1 MILSVLFSNKPMISN
16 GRLLNDE
23 RGMVGVVSFYTSL
36 QAVYLR
42 AVMDYQ
48 HYLDEINAL
57 NDYFR
62 LGIAIFLIFLSLV
75 IAKYALIRPWWR
87 FVTST
92 EVDWDD
98 HLHRPLA
105 NRAYALILAIGAQLT
120 IRWIMGATS
129 SMHDTS
135 EPIFSAFYIILSASI
150 LSVSIKHL
158 IPALMDQ
165 FSAQGS
171 VTVSGSNSIIVFFL
185 RTVVWFAGLYFALN
199 QLDIEL
205 LGILASLAVFS
216 LIIGLAVQQTLGNIV
231 NSFLLAIDR
240 PFEVGDRIEVE
251 ETLGAVVSV
260 GILSTKVLDRD
271 ERLVVIPNNTL
282 VQSKVINHARGGG
295 DGIARRISVVLDIG
309 VDYREDIDHVKYTL
323 LQLAKS
329 CPYVIEKPEPR
340 ILLHELADFAKIFR
354 VYTWV
359 EDYSDEWVAR
369 DWLLRN
375 IDERFGKENINIP
388 FPTSVELSDS
398 VYTQAEVT
406 KQRTAKRKMVQER
419 KKLEESRNNAR
430 IELEEITEKL
440 KNPDIS
446 KKERNE
452 IEERQRELLNM
463 LAQFDTD
470 DS

>member
-1 MILSVLFSNKPMISN
+1 
-16 GRLLNDE
+16 
-23 RGMVGVVSFYTSL
+23 
-36 QAVYLR
+36 
-42 AVMDYQ
+42 MDYQ
-48 HYLDEINAL
+48 QYLDEINAL

-62 LGIAIFLIFLSLV
+62 LGIAVLLTLVALFL
-75 IAKYALIRPWWR
+75 AKYAVIRPWWK

-92 EVDWDD
+92 DADWDD

-105 NRAYALILAIGAQLT
+105 NRTYALILAVSSQLT
-120 IRWIMGATS
+120 IRWIMGTS
-129 SMHDTS
+129 STTFDAT
-135 EPIFSAFYIILSASI
+135 EPVFAAFYIILSASI

-158 IPALMDQ
+158 IPVLMDQ

-199 QLDIEL
+199 QLGIEL

-231 NSFLLAIDR
+231 NSFLLSIDR
-240 PFEVGDRIEVE
+240 PFEVGDRIEVDD
-251 ETLGAVVSV
+251 TWGSVVSV

-282 VQSKVINHARGGG
+282 VQSTIVNHARGGG
-295 DGIARRISVVLDIG
+295 DGIARRIAIVLDIG

-323 LQLAKS
+323 LQLAKE
-329 CPYVIEKPEPR
+329 CPYVIDKPEPR

-359 EDYSDEWVAR
+359 EDYSDEYVAR

-398 VYTQAEVT
+398 VYEQAEVT

-419 KKLEESRNNAR
+419 KKLDESRMNAR
-430 IELEEITEKL
+430 SELEEISVQL
-440 KNPDIS
+440 KDAELS
-446 KKERNE
+446 KKDRAAL
-452 IEERQRELLNM
+452 EERQRELNSL
-463 LAQFDTD
+463 LSQFDRD
-470 DS
+470 GS

>member
-1 MILSVLFSNKPMISN
+1 
-16 GRLLNDE
+16 
-23 RGMVGVVSFYTSL
+23 
-36 QAVYLR
+36 
-42 AVMDYQ
+42 MDYQ
-48 HYLDEINAL
+48 YYLDEINAL
-57 NDYFR
+57 DDYFR
-62 LGIAIFLIFLSLV
+62 LAIAVGLIIVSLV
-75 IAKYALIRPWWR
+75 FAKYAVIRPWWR

-105 NRAYALILAIGAQLT
+105 NRTYALILGVGSQLT
-120 IRWIMGATS
+120 IRWIMGVS
-129 SMHDTS
+129 SGTYETS
-135 EPIFSAFYIILSASI
+135 EPLFAAFYVILSASI

-165 FSAQGS
+165 FTAQGS

-199 QLDIEL
+199 QLGIEL

-251 ETLGAVVSV
+251 GTWGSVVSV

-282 VQSKVINHARGGG
+282 VQSKITNHARGGG
-295 DGIARRISVVLDIG
+295 DGVARRISIVLDVG

-323 LQLAKS
+323 LQLAKE

-340 ILLHELADFAKIFR
+340 ILLHELGDFAKVFR

-359 EDYSDEWVAR
+359 EDYSDEYVAR

-398 VYTQAEVT
+398 VYEQAEVT
-406 KQRTAKRKMVQER
+406 KQRSAKRKMVQER
-419 KKLEESRNNAR
+419 KKLDESRLNAR
-430 IELEEITEKL
+430 AELEEISEKL
-440 KNPDIS
+440 KDADLS
-446 KKERNE
+446 KKDRNE
-452 IEERQRELLNM
+452 LEERQRELNTVLS
-463 LAQFDTD
+463 QFDREGD
-470 DS
+470 

>member
-1 MILSVLFSNKPMISN
+1 
-16 GRLLNDE
+16 
-23 RGMVGVVSFYTSL
+23 
-36 QAVYLR
+36 
-42 AVMDYQ
+42 MDYQ
-48 HYLDEINAL
+48 QYLDEINAL
-57 NDYFR
+57 NDYIR
-62 LGIAIFLIFLSLV
+62 LAIAIGLTLLTLV
-75 IAKYALIRPWWR
+75 LAKYAVIRPWWR

-92 EVDWDD
+92 EADWDD

-105 NRAYALILAIGAQLT
+105 NRAYALILAVGSQLT
-120 IRWIMGATS
+120 IRWILGTS
-129 SMHDTS
+129 SSTFETS
-135 EPIFSAFYIILSASI
+135 EPIFAAFYVILSASI

-158 IPALMDQ
+158 IPVLMDQ
-165 FSAQGS
+165 FSSQGN

-185 RTVVWFAGLYFALN
+185 RAVVWFAGLYFALN
-199 QLDIEL
+199 QLGIEL
-205 LGILASLAVFS
+205 FGILASLAVFS

-251 ETLGAVVSV
+251 GTWGSVVSV

-282 VQSKVINHARGGG
+282 VESKVINHARGGG
-295 DGIARRISVVLDIG
+295 DGVARRISIVLDIG

-323 LQLAKS
+323 LQLAKE
-329 CPYVIEKPEPR
+329 CPYVINKPEPR

-359 EDYSDEWVAR
+359 EDYSDEYVAR

-398 VYTQAEVT
+398 IYEQAEVT
-406 KQRTAKRKMVQER
+406 KQRSAKRKMVQER
-419 KKLEESRNNAR
+419 KKLDESRLNAR
-430 IELEEITEKL
+430 NEIEDITEKL
-440 KNPDIS
+440 KDAELS
-446 KKERNE
+446 KKDRAAL
-452 IEERQRELLNM
+452 EERQRELNSL
-463 LAQFDTD
+463 LSQFDRD
-470 DS
+470 GS

>member
-1 MILSVLFSNKPMISN
+1 
-16 GRLLNDE
+16 
-23 RGMVGVVSFYTSL
+23 
-36 QAVYLR
+36 
-42 AVMDYQ
+42 MDYQ
-48 HYLDEINAL
+48 YYLDEINAL

-62 LGIAIFLIFLSLV
+62 LAIAVGLIIVSLV
-75 IAKYALIRPWWR
+75 IAKYAVIRPWWR

-105 NRAYALILAIGAQLT
+105 NRTYALILGVGAQLT
-120 IRWIMGATS
+120 IRWIMGTS
-129 SMHDTS
+129 SGTYETS
-135 EPIFSAFYIILSASI
+135 EPVFAAFYVILSASI

-165 FSAQGS
+165 FTAQGS

-251 ETLGAVVSV
+251 GTWGSVVSV

-282 VQSKVINHARGGG
+282 VQSKITNHARGGG
-295 DGIARRISVVLDIG
+295 DGVARRISIVLDIG

-323 LQLAKS
+323 LQLAKE
-329 CPYVIEKPEPR
+329 CPYVIAKPEPR

-359 EDYSDEWVAR
+359 EDYSDEYVAR

-398 VYTQAEVT
+398 VYEQAEVT
-406 KQRTAKRKMVQER
+406 KQRSAKRKMVQER
-419 KKLEESRNNAR
+419 RKLDESRLSAR
-430 IELEEITEKL
+430 AEIEEIIEKL
-440 KNPDIS
+440 KDADLS
-446 KKERNE
+446 KKDRSQL
-452 IEERQRELLNM
+452 EERQRELNTILS
-463 LAQFDTD
+463 QFDRD
-470 DS
+470 GD

>member
-1 MILSVLFSNKPMISN
+1 
-16 GRLLNDE
+16 
-23 RGMVGVVSFYTSL
+23 
-36 QAVYLR
+36 
-42 AVMDYQ
+42 MDYQ
-48 HYLDEINAL
+48 QYIDEINAL

-62 LGIAIFLIFLSLV
+62 LGIAIALTFVSLFL
-75 IAKYALIRPWWR
+75 AKYAVIRPWWK

-92 EVDWDD
+92 DADWDD

-105 NRAYALILAIGAQLT
+105 NRTYALILAVASQLT
-120 IRWIMGATS
+120 IRWIMGTS
-129 SMHDTS
+129 SSTYDST
-135 EPIFSAFYIILSASI
+135 EPLFAAFYIILSASI

-158 IPALMDQ
+158 IPVLMDQ

-199 QLDIEL
+199 QLGIEL

-251 ETLGAVVSV
+251 GTWGSVVSV

-282 VQSKVINHARGGG
+282 VQSTVVNHARGGG
-295 DGIARRISVVLDIG
+295 DGVARRISIVLDIG

-323 LQLAKS
+323 LQLAKE
-329 CPYVIEKPEPR
+329 CPYVIDKPEPR

-359 EDYSDEWVAR
+359 EDYSDEYVAR

-398 VYTQAEVT
+398 VYEQAEVT

-419 KKLEESRNNAR
+419 KKLDESRNNAR
-430 IELEEITEKL
+430 SELE
-440 KNPDIS
+440 DIS
-446 KKERNE
+446 VELKSAELSKKDRAEL
-452 IEERQRELLNM
+452 EERQRELNSL
-463 LAQFDTD
+463 LSQFDRD
-470 DS
+470 GS

>member
-1 MILSVLFSNKPMISN
+1 
-16 GRLLNDE
+16 
-23 RGMVGVVSFYTSL
+23 
-36 QAVYLR
+36 
-42 AVMDYQ
+42 MDYQ
-48 HYLDEINAL
+48 QYLDEINAL
-57 NDYFR
+57 NDYIR
-62 LGIAIFLIFLSLV
+62 LSIAVGTIFLALV
-75 IAKYALIRPWWR
+75 FAKYAVIRPWWK

-92 EVDWDD
+92 DADWDD

-105 NRAYALILAIGAQLT
+105 NRTYALITAVGTQLT
-120 IRWIMGATS
+120 IRWIMGTS
-129 SMHDTS
+129 SSTYDAS
-135 EPIFSAFYIILSASI
+135 EPLFAAFYIVLSVSI

-158 IPALMDQ
+158 IPVLMDQ

-185 RTVVWFAGLYFALN
+185 RAVAWFAGLYFALN
-199 QLDIEL
+199 QLGIEL
-205 LGILASLAVFS
+205 FGILASLAVFS

-251 ETLGAVVSV
+251 GTWGSVVSV

-282 VQSKVINHARGGG
+282 VQAKVTNHARGGG
-295 DGIARRISVVLDIG
+295 DGVARRISIVLDIG

-323 LQLAKS
+323 LELAKE

-359 EDYSDEWVAR
+359 EDYSDEYVAR

-398 VYTQAEVT
+398 VYEQAEVT
-406 KQRTAKRKMVQER
+406 KQRSAKRKMVQER
-419 KKLEESRNNAR
+419 KKLDESRLSAR
-430 IELEEITEKL
+430 AEIEEINEKL
-440 KNPDIS
+440 KDAELS
-446 KKERNE
+446 KKDRSEL
-452 IEERQRELLNM
+452 EERQRELNTVIS
-463 LAQFDTD
+463 QFDRD
-470 DS
+470 GD

>member
-1 MILSVLFSNKPMISN
+1 
-16 GRLLNDE
+16 
-23 RGMVGVVSFYTSL
+23 
-36 QAVYLR
+36 
-42 AVMDYQ
+42 MDYQ
-48 HYLDEINAL
+48 QYLDEINAL

-62 LGIAIFLIFLSLV
+62 LGIAVLLTLVALFL
-75 IAKYALIRPWWR
+75 AKYAVIRPWWK

-92 EVDWDD
+92 DADWDD

-105 NRAYALILAIGAQLT
+105 NRTYALILAVSSQLT
-120 IRWIMGATS
+120 IRWIMGTS
-129 SMHDTS
+129 STTFDAT
-135 EPIFSAFYIILSASI
+135 EPVFAAFYIILSASI

-158 IPALMDQ
+158 IPVLMDQ

-199 QLDIEL
+199 QLGIEL

-231 NSFLLAIDR
+231 NSFLLSIDR
-240 PFEVGDRIEVE
+240 PFEVGDRIEVDD
-251 ETLGAVVSV
+251 TWGSVVSV

-282 VQSKVINHARGGG
+282 VQSTIVNHARGGG
-295 DGIARRISVVLDIG
+295 DGVARRIAIVLDIG

-323 LQLAKS
+323 LQLAKE
-329 CPYVIEKPEPR
+329 CPYVIDKPEPR

-359 EDYSDEWVAR
+359 EDYSDEYVAR

-398 VYTQAEVT
+398 VYEQAEVT
-406 KQRTAKRKMVQER
+406 KQRSAKRKMVQER
-419 KKLEESRNNAR
+419 KKLDESRTNAR
-430 IELEEITEKL
+430 SELEEISVQL
-440 KNPDIS
+440 KDAELS
-446 KKERNE
+446 KKDRAAL
-452 IEERQRELLNM
+452 EERQRELNSL
-463 LAQFDTD
+463 LSQFDRD
-470 DS
+470 GS

>member
-1 MILSVLFSNKPMISN
+1 M
-16 GRLLNDE
+16 
-23 RGMVGVVSFYTSL
+23 VSFYIGVRRISL
-36 QAVYLR
+36 RVT
-42 AVMDYQ
+42 MDYQ
-48 HYLDEINAL
+48 QYLDEINAL
-57 NDYFR
+57 NDYIR
-62 LGIAIFLIFLSLV
+62 LTIAIGLTMLSLV
-75 IAKYALIRPWWR
+75 LAKYAVIRPWWR

-92 EVDWDD
+92 EADWDD

-105 NRAYALILAIGAQLT
+105 NRAYALILAVGAQLT
-120 IRWIMGATS
+120 IRWIMTTS
-129 SMHDTS
+129 SSLFESS
-135 EPIFSAFYIILSASI
+135 EPVFAAFYVILSASI

-158 IPALMDQ
+158 IPVLMDQ
-165 FSAQGS
+165 FSSQGN

-185 RTVVWFAGLYFALN
+185 RAVVWFAGLYFALN
-199 QLDIEL
+199 QLGIEL
-205 LGILASLAVFS
+205 FGILASLAVFS

-251 ETLGAVVSV
+251 GTWGSVVSV

-282 VQSKVINHARGGG
+282 VESKVINHARGGG
-295 DGIARRISVVLDIG
+295 DGVARRISIVLDIG

-323 LQLAKS
+323 LQLAKE
-329 CPYVIEKPEPR
+329 CPYVINKPEPR

-359 EDYSDEWVAR
+359 EDYSDEYVAR

-398 VYTQAEVT
+398 IYEQAEVT
-406 KQRTAKRKMVQER
+406 KQRSAKRKMVQER
-419 KKLEESRNNAR
+419 KKMDESRLNAR
-430 IELEEITEKL
+430 NEIEEITEKL
-440 KNPDIS
+440 KDAELS
-446 KKERNE
+446 KKDRTAL
-452 IEERQRELLNM
+452 EERQRELNSL
-463 LAQFDTD
+463 LSQFDRD
-470 DS
+470 GS

>member
-1 MILSVLFSNKPMISN
+1 MLV
-16 GRLLNDE
+16 
-23 RGMVGVVSFYTSL
+23 
-36 QAVYLR
+36 
-42 AVMDYQ
+42 DYQ
-48 HYLDEINAL
+48 DYLDEINAL
-57 NDYFR
+57 NDYIR
-62 LGIAIFLIFLSLV
+62 LAIAIVLIALALFV
-75 IAKYALIRPWWR
+75 AKYALIRPWWR

-92 EVDWDD
+92 EADWDD
-98 HLHRPLA
+98 FLHRPLA
-105 NRAYALILAIGAQLT
+105 NRTYALILAIGSQWLG
-120 IRWIMGATS
+120 IRWILGTS
-129 SMHDTS
+129 SSTYETS
-135 EPIFSAFYIILSASI
+135 EPLFSAFYVILSASI

-158 IPALMDQ
+158 IPVLMDQ

-199 QLDIEL
+199 QLGIEL
-205 LGILASLAVFS
+205 FGILASLAVFS

-251 ETLGAVVSV
+251 GTWGSVVSV

-282 VQSKVINHARGGG
+282 VQSKVTNHARGGG
-295 DGIARRISVVLDIG
+295 DGVARRISIVLDVG

-323 LQLAKS
+323 LQLAKE

-359 EDYSDEWVAR
+359 EDYSDEYVAR

-375 IDERFGKENINIP
+375 IDERFGRENINIP

-398 VYTQAEVT
+398 IYEQAEVT

-419 KKLEESRNNAR
+419 KKLDESRLNAR
-430 IELEEITEKL
+430 SEIEEINEKL
-440 KNPDIS
+440 KDPDLT
-446 KKERNE
+446 KKDRTALED
-452 IEERQRELLNM
+452 RQRELNTL
-463 LAQFDTD
+463 LSQFDRD
-470 DS
+470 GN

>member
-1 MILSVLFSNKPMISN
+1 
-16 GRLLNDE
+16 
-23 RGMVGVVSFYTSL
+23 
-36 QAVYLR
+36 
-42 AVMDYQ
+42 MDYQ
-48 HYLDEINAL
+48 QYLDEINAL
-57 NDYFR
+57 NDYIR
-62 LGIAIFLIFLSLV
+62 LTIAIGLTLLSLV
-75 IAKYALIRPWWR
+75 LAKYAVIRHWWR

-92 EVDWDD
+92 EADWDD

-105 NRAYALILAIGAQLT
+105 NRAYALILAVGAQLT
-120 IRWIMGATS
+120 IRWIMTTS
-129 SMHDTS
+129 SSLFESS
-135 EPIFSAFYIILSASI
+135 EPVFAAFYVILSASI

-158 IPALMDQ
+158 IPVLMDQ
-165 FSAQGS
+165 FSSQGN

-185 RTVVWFAGLYFALN
+185 RAVVWFAGLYFALN
-199 QLDIEL
+199 QLGIEL
-205 LGILASLAVFS
+205 FGILASLAVFS

-251 ETLGAVVSV
+251 GTWGSVVSV

-282 VQSKVINHARGGG
+282 VESKVINHARGGG
-295 DGIARRISVVLDIG
+295 DGVARRISIVLDIG

-323 LQLAKS
+323 LQLAKE
-329 CPYVIEKPEPR
+329 CPYVINKPEPR

-359 EDYSDEWVAR
+359 EDYSDEYVAR

-398 VYTQAEVT
+398 IYEQAEVT
-406 KQRTAKRKMVQER
+406 KQRSAKRKMVQER
-419 KKLEESRNNAR
+419 KKLDESRTNAR
-430 IELEEITEKL
+430 NEIEEITEKL
-440 KNPDIS
+440 KDAELS
-446 KKERNE
+446 KKDRTAL
-452 IEERQRELLNM
+452 EERQRELNSL
-463 LAQFDTD
+463 LSQFDRD
-470 DS
+470 GS

>member
-1 MILSVLFSNKPMISN
+1 
-16 GRLLNDE
+16 
-23 RGMVGVVSFYTSL
+23 
-36 QAVYLR
+36 
-42 AVMDYQ
+42 MDYQ
-48 HYLDEINAL
+48 QYLDEINAL
-57 NDYFR
+57 NDYIR
-62 LGIAIFLIFLSLV
+62 LAIAIGLTLLTLV
-75 IAKYALIRPWWR
+75 LAKYAVIRPWWR

-92 EVDWDD
+92 EADWDD

-105 NRAYALILAIGAQLT
+105 NRAYALILAVGAQLT
-120 IRWIMGATS
+120 IRWILGTS
-129 SMHDTS
+129 SSTFETS
-135 EPIFSAFYIILSASI
+135 EPIFAAFYVILSASI

-158 IPALMDQ
+158 IPVLMDQ
-165 FSAQGS
+165 FSSQGN

-185 RTVVWFAGLYFALN
+185 RAVVWFAGLYFALN
-199 QLDIEL
+199 QLGIEL
-205 LGILASLAVFS
+205 FGILASLAVFS

-251 ETLGAVVSV
+251 GTWGSVVSV

-282 VQSKVINHARGGG
+282 VESKVINHARGGG
-295 DGIARRISVVLDIG
+295 DGVARRISIVLDIG

-323 LQLAKS
+323 LQLAKE
-329 CPYVIEKPEPR
+329 CPYVINKPEPR

-359 EDYSDEWVAR
+359 EDYSDEYVAR

-398 VYTQAEVT
+398 IYEQAEVT
-406 KQRTAKRKMVQER
+406 KQRSAKRKMVQER
-419 KKLEESRNNAR
+419 KKLDESRLNAR
-430 IELEEITEKL
+430 NEIEDITEKL
-440 KNPDIS
+440 KDAELS
-446 KKERNE
+446 KKDRAAL
-452 IEERQRELLNM
+452 EERQRELNSL
-463 LAQFDTD
+463 LSQFDRD
-470 DS
+470 GS

>member
-1 MILSVLFSNKPMISN
+1 
-16 GRLLNDE
+16 
-23 RGMVGVVSFYTSL
+23 
-36 QAVYLR
+36 
-42 AVMDYQ
+42 MDYQ
-48 HYLDEINAL
+48 QYLDEINAL

-62 LGIAIFLIFLSLV
+62 LGIAVLLTLVALFL
-75 IAKYALIRPWWR
+75 AKYAVIRPWWK

-92 EVDWDD
+92 DADWDD

-105 NRAYALILAIGAQLT
+105 NRTYALILAVSSQLT
-120 IRWIMGATS
+120 IRWIMGS
-129 SMHDTS
+129 SSSTYDTT
-135 EPIFSAFYIILSASI
+135 EPVFAAFYIILSASI

-158 IPALMDQ
+158 IPVLMDQ

-199 QLDIEL
+199 QLGIEL

-231 NSFLLAIDR
+231 NSFLLSIDR
-240 PFEVGDRIEVE
+240 PFEVGDRIEVDD
-251 ETLGAVVSV
+251 TWGSVVSV

-282 VQSKVINHARGGG
+282 VQSTIVNHARGGG
-295 DGIARRISVVLDIG
+295 DGVARRIAIVLDIG

-323 LQLAKS
+323 LQLAKE
-329 CPYVIEKPEPR
+329 CPYVIDKPEPR
-340 ILLHELADFAKIFR
+340 ILLHELADFAKVFR

-359 EDYSDEWVAR
+359 EDYSDEYVAR

-398 VYTQAEVT
+398 VYEQAEVT

-419 KKLEESRNNAR
+419 KKLDESRMNAR
-430 IELEEITEKL
+430 SELEEISVQL
-440 KNPDIS
+440 KDAELS
-446 KKERNE
+446 KKDRAAL
-452 IEERQRELLNM
+452 EERQRELNSL
-463 LAQFDTD
+463 LSQFDRD
-470 DS
+470 GS

>member
-1 MILSVLFSNKPMISN
+1 
-16 GRLLNDE
+16 
-23 RGMVGVVSFYTSL
+23 
-36 QAVYLR
+36 
-42 AVMDYQ
+42 MDYQ
-48 HYLDEINAL
+48 QYLDEINAL
-57 NDYFR
+57 NDYIR
-62 LGIAIFLIFLSLV
+62 LTIAICLTLLSLV
-75 IAKYALIRPWWR
+75 VAKYAVIRPWLR

-92 EVDWDD
+92 EADWDD
-98 HLHRPLA
+98 YLHRPLA
-105 NRAYALILAIGAQLT
+105 NRAYALILAVGAQLT
-120 IRWIMGATS
+120 IRWIMTTS
-129 SMHDTS
+129 SSLFESS
-135 EPIFSAFYIILSASI
+135 EPVFAAFYVILSASI

-158 IPALMDQ
+158 IPVLMDQ
-165 FSAQGS
+165 FSSQGN

-185 RTVVWFAGLYFALN
+185 RAVVWFAGLYFALN
-199 QLDIEL
+199 QLGIEL
-205 LGILASLAVFS
+205 FGILASLAVFS

-251 ETLGAVVSV
+251 GTWGSVVSV

-282 VQSKVINHARGGG
+282 VESKVINHARGGG
-295 DGIARRISVVLDIG
+295 DGVARRISIVLDIG

-323 LQLAKS
+323 LQLAKE
-329 CPYVIEKPEPR
+329 CPYVINKPEPR

-359 EDYSDEWVAR
+359 EDYSDEYVAR

-398 VYTQAEVT
+398 IYEQAEVT

-419 KKLEESRNNAR
+419 KKLDESRMNAR
-430 IELEEITEKL
+430 NEIEEITEKL
-440 KNPDIS
+440 KDAELS
-446 KKERNE
+446 KKDRTAL
-452 IEERQRELLNM
+452 EERQRELNSL
-463 LAQFDTD
+463 LSQFDRD
-470 DS
+470 GS

>member
-1 MILSVLFSNKPMISN
+1 
-16 GRLLNDE
+16 
-23 RGMVGVVSFYTSL
+23 
-36 QAVYLR
+36 
-42 AVMDYQ
+42 MDYQ
-48 HYLDEINAL
+48 QFLDEINAL
-57 NDYFR
+57 NDYIR
-62 LGIAIFLIFLSLV
+62 LAIAVGLTLLSLV
-75 IAKYALIRPWWR
+75 LAKYAVIRPWWR

-92 EVDWDD
+92 EADWDD

-105 NRAYALILAIGAQLT
+105 NRAYALILAVGAQLT
-120 IRWIMGATS
+120 IRWILTTS
-129 SMHDTS
+129 SSLYESS
-135 EPIFSAFYIILSASI
+135 EPVFAAFYVILSASI

-158 IPALMDQ
+158 IPVLMDQ
-165 FSAQGS
+165 FSSQGS

-185 RTVVWFAGLYFALN
+185 RAVVWFAGLYFALN
-199 QLDIEL
+199 QLGIEL
-205 LGILASLAVFS
+205 FGILASLAVFS

-251 ETLGAVVSV
+251 GTWGSVVSV

-282 VQSKVINHARGGG
+282 VESKVINHARGGG
-295 DGIARRISVVLDIG
+295 DGVARRISIVLDIG

-323 LQLAKS
+323 LQLAKE
-329 CPYVIEKPEPR
+329 CPYVINKPEPR

-359 EDYSDEWVAR
+359 EDYSDEYVAR

-398 VYTQAEVT
+398 IYEQAEVT

-419 KKLEESRNNAR
+419 KKLDESRTNAR
-430 IELEEITEKL
+430 NEIEEITEKL
-440 KNPDIS
+440 KDAELS
-446 KKERNE
+446 KKDRTAL
-452 IEERQRELLNM
+452 EERLRELNSL
-463 LAQFDTD
+463 LSQFDRD
-470 DS
+470 GS

>member
-1 MILSVLFSNKPMISN
+1 
-16 GRLLNDE
+16 
-23 RGMVGVVSFYTSL
+23 MVDV
-36 QAVYLR
+36 
-42 AVMDYQ
+42 DYQ
-48 HYLDEINAL
+48 QYLDQINAL
-57 NDYFR
+57 NDYIRF
-62 LGIAIFLIFLSLV
+62 GIAIVLIFLSLV
-75 IAKYALIRPWWR
+75 VAKYAIIRPWWR

-92 EVDWDD
+92 DVDWDD

-105 NRAYALILAIGAQLT
+105 NRAYALLIAVGSQLT
-120 IRWIMGATS
+120 IRWIMGTS
-129 SMHDTS
+129 STTYDTS
-135 EPIFSAFYIILSASI
+135 EPLFAAFYVILSASI

-158 IPALMDQ
+158 IPVLMDQ
-165 FSAQGS
+165 FSADGN

-185 RTVVWFAGLYFALN
+185 RAVVWFAGLYFALN
-199 QLDIEL
+199 QLGIEL
-205 LGILASLAVFS
+205 FGILASLAVFS

-251 ETLGAVVSV
+251 GTWGSVVSV

-282 VQSKVINHARGGG
+282 VQSKVTNHARGGG
-295 DGIARRISVVLDIG
+295 DGLARRISIVLDIG

-323 LQLAKS
+323 LQLAKE

-359 EDYSDEWVAR
+359 EDYSDEYVAR

-388 FPTSVELSDS
+388 FPTSVELADS
-398 VYTQAEVT
+398 VYEQAEVT
-406 KQRTAKRKMVQER
+406 KQRSAKRKMVQER
-419 KKLEESRNNAR
+419 KKMDESRINAR
-430 IELEEITEKL
+430 NELEDIAEKL
-440 KNPDIS
+440 KDVDLT
-446 KKERNE
+446 KKDKTQL
-452 IEERQRELLNM
+452 EERQRELNTL
-463 LAQFDTD
+463 LSQFDHD
-470 DS
+470 GS

>member
-1 MILSVLFSNKPMISN
+1 
-16 GRLLNDE
+16 
-23 RGMVGVVSFYTSL
+23 
-36 QAVYLR
+36 
-42 AVMDYQ
+42 MDYQ
-48 HYLDEINAL
+48 QYLDDINAL
-57 NDYFR
+57 NDYIR
-62 LGIAIFLIFLSLV
+62 LAIAVGLIIVSLV
-75 IAKYALIRPWWR
+75 FAKYAVIRPWWR

-92 EVDWDD
+92 DVDWDD

-105 NRAYALILAIGAQLT
+105 NRTYALIIALGAQLT
-120 IRWIMGATS
+120 IRWILGTS
-129 SMHDTS
+129 SSTYDAS
-135 EPIFSAFYIILSASI
+135 EPLFAAFYIILSASI

-199 QLDIEL
+199 ELGIEL

-251 ETLGAVVSV
+251 GTWGSVVSV

-282 VQSKVINHARGGG
+282 VQAKVTNHARGGG
-295 DGIARRISVVLDIG
+295 DGVARRISIVLDIG

-323 LQLAKS
+323 LQLAKE

-359 EDYSDEWVAR
+359 EDYSDEYVAR

-398 VYTQAEVT
+398 VYEQAEVT
-406 KQRTAKRKMVQER
+406 KQRSAKRKMVQER
-419 KKLEESRNNAR
+419 KKLDESRLNAR
-430 IELEEITEKL
+430 AEIEEINEML
-440 KNPDIS
+440 KDAELT
-446 KKERNE
+446 KKGRNE
-452 IEERQRELLNM
+452 LEERQRELNTL
-463 LAQFDTD
+463 LSQFDRD
-470 DS
+470 GN

>member
-1 MILSVLFSNKPMISN
+1 
-16 GRLLNDE
+16 
-23 RGMVGVVSFYTSL
+23 MVDV
-36 QAVYLR
+36 
-42 AVMDYQ
+42 DYQ
-48 HYLDEINAL
+48 QYLDQINAL
-57 NDYFR
+57 NDYIRF
-62 LGIAIFLIFLSLV
+62 GIAIVLIFLSLV
-75 IAKYALIRPWWR
+75 VAKYAIIRPWWR

-92 EVDWDD
+92 DVDWDD

-105 NRAYALILAIGAQLT
+105 NRAYALLIAVGSQLT
-120 IRWIMGATS
+120 IRWIMGTS
-129 SMHDTS
+129 STTYDTS
-135 EPIFSAFYIILSASI
+135 EPLFAAFYVILSASI

-158 IPALMDQ
+158 IPVLMDQ
-165 FSAQGS
+165 FSADGN

-185 RTVVWFAGLYFALN
+185 RAVVWFAGLYFALN
-199 QLDIEL
+199 QLGIEL
-205 LGILASLAVFS
+205 FGILASLAVFS

-251 ETLGAVVSV
+251 GTWGSVVSV

-282 VQSKVINHARGGG
+282 VQSKVTNHARGGG
-295 DGIARRISVVLDIG
+295 DGLARRISIVLDIG

-323 LQLAKS
+323 LQLAKE

-359 EDYSDEWVAR
+359 EDYSDEYVAR

-388 FPTSVELSDS
+388 FPTSVELADS
-398 VYTQAEVT
+398 VYEQAEVT
-406 KQRTAKRKMVQER
+406 KQRSAKRKMVQER
-419 KKLEESRNNAR
+419 KKMDESRINAR
-430 IELEEITEKL
+430 NELEDIAEKL
-440 KNPDIS
+440 KDADLA
-446 KKERNE
+446 KKDRNQL
-452 IEERQRELLNM
+452 EERQRELNTL
-463 LAQFDTD
+463 LSQFDHD
-470 DS
+470 GS

>member
-1 MILSVLFSNKPMISN
+1 
-16 GRLLNDE
+16 
-23 RGMVGVVSFYTSL
+23 
-36 QAVYLR
+36 
-42 AVMDYQ
+42 MDYQ
-48 HYLDEINAL
+48 QYLDEINAL

-62 LGIAIFLIFLSLV
+62 LGIAVLLALVALFL
-75 IAKYALIRPWWR
+75 AKYAVIRPWWK

-92 EVDWDD
+92 DADWDD

-105 NRAYALILAIGAQLT
+105 NRMYTLILAVSSQLT
-120 IRWIMGATS
+120 IRWIIGTS
-129 SMHDTS
+129 SSTFDAT
-135 EPIFSAFYIILSASI
+135 EPVFAAFYIILRASI

-158 IPALMDQ
+158 IPVLMDQ

-199 QLDIEL
+199 QLGIEL

-231 NSFLLAIDR
+231 NSFLLSIDR
-240 PFEVGDRIEVE
+240 PFEVGDRIEVDD
-251 ETLGAVVSV
+251 TWGSVVSV

-282 VQSKVINHARGGG
+282 VQSTIVNHARGGG
-295 DGIARRISVVLDIG
+295 DGIARRIAIVLDIG

-323 LQLAKS
+323 LQLAKE
-329 CPYVIEKPEPR
+329 CPYVIDKPEPR

-359 EDYSDEWVAR
+359 EDYSDEYVAR

-398 VYTQAEVT
+398 VYEQAEVT

-419 KKLEESRNNAR
+419 KKLDESRMNAR
-430 IELEEITEKL
+430 SELEEISVKL
-440 KNPDIS
+440 KDAELP
-446 KKERNE
+446 KKDRAAL
-452 IEERQRELLNM
+452 EERQRELNSL
-463 LAQFDTD
+463 LSQFDRD
-470 DS
+470 GS

>member
-1 MILSVLFSNKPMISN
+1 
-16 GRLLNDE
+16 
-23 RGMVGVVSFYTSL
+23 
-36 QAVYLR
+36 
-42 AVMDYQ
+42 MDYQ
-48 HYLDEINAL
+48 EYLDEINAL
-57 NDYFR
+57 NDYIR
-62 LGIAIFLIFLSLV
+62 LAIAIGLIIVSLV
-75 IAKYALIRPWWR
+75 VAKYAVIRPWWR

-92 EVDWDD
+92 EADWDD
-98 HLHRPLA
+98 YLHRPLA
-105 NRAYALILAIGAQLT
+105 NRAYALIIAVGSQFT
-120 IRWIMGATS
+120 IRWILGTS
-129 SMHDTS
+129 SSTFETT
-135 EPIFSAFYIILSASI
+135 EPVFAAFYVILSASI

-158 IPALMDQ
+158 IPVLMDQ
-165 FSAQGS
+165 FSSQGS

-185 RTVVWFAGLYFALN
+185 RAVVWFAGLYFALN
-199 QLDIEL
+199 QLGIEL

-251 ETLGAVVSV
+251 GTWGSVVSV

-282 VQSKVINHARGGG
+282 VESKVINHARGGG
-295 DGIARRISVVLDIG
+295 DGVARRISIVLDIG

-323 LQLAKS
+323 LQLAKE
-329 CPYVIEKPEPR
+329 CPYVINKPEPR

-359 EDYSDEWVAR
+359 EDYSDEYVAR

-398 VYTQAEVT
+398 VYEQAEVT
-406 KQRTAKRKMVQER
+406 KQRSAKRKMVQER
-419 KKLEESRNNAR
+419 KKLDESRVNAR
-430 IELEEITEKL
+430 NEIDEINEKL
-440 KNPDIS
+440 KDAELS
-446 KKERNE
+446 KKDRNAL
-452 IEERQRELLNM
+452 EERQRELNTILS
-463 LAQFDTD
+463 QFDRD
-470 DS
+470 GS

>member
-1 MILSVLFSNKPMISN
+1 M
-16 GRLLNDE
+16 
-23 RGMVGVVSFYTSL
+23 VSFYIGVRRISL
-36 QAVYLR
+36 RVT
-42 AVMDYQ
+42 MDYQ
-48 HYLDEINAL
+48 QYLDEINAL
-57 NDYFR
+57 NDYIR
-62 LGIAIFLIFLSLV
+62 LTIAIGLTLLSLV
-75 IAKYALIRPWWR
+75 LAKYAVIRPWWR

-92 EVDWDD
+92 EADWDD

-105 NRAYALILAIGAQLT
+105 NRAYALILAVGAQLT
-120 IRWIMGATS
+120 IRWIMTTS
-129 SMHDTS
+129 SSLFESS
-135 EPIFSAFYIILSASI
+135 EPVFAAFYVILSASI

-158 IPALMDQ
+158 IPVLMDQ
-165 FSAQGS
+165 FSSQGN

-185 RTVVWFAGLYFALN
+185 RAVVWFAGLYFALN
-199 QLDIEL
+199 QLGIEL
-205 LGILASLAVFS
+205 FGILASLAVFS

-251 ETLGAVVSV
+251 GTWGSVVSV

-282 VQSKVINHARGGG
+282 VESKVINHARGGG
-295 DGIARRISVVLDIG
+295 DGVARRISIVLDIG

-323 LQLAKS
+323 LQLAKE
-329 CPYVIEKPEPR
+329 CPYVINKPEPR

-359 EDYSDEWVAR
+359 EDYSDEYVAR

-398 VYTQAEVT
+398 IYEQAEVT

-419 KKLEESRNNAR
+419 KKLDESRMNAR
-430 IELEEITEKL
+430 NEIEEITEKL
-440 KNPDIS
+440 KDAELS
-446 KKERNE
+446 KKDRTAL
-452 IEERQRELLNM
+452 EERQRELNSL
-463 LAQFDTD
+463 LSQFDRD
-470 DS
+470 GS

>member
-1 MILSVLFSNKPMISN
+1 
-16 GRLLNDE
+16 
-23 RGMVGVVSFYTSL
+23 
-36 QAVYLR
+36 
-42 AVMDYQ
+42 MDYQ
-48 HYLDEINAL
+48 QQLDEINAL

-62 LGIAIFLIFLSLV
+62 LGIAILLTLV
-75 IAKYALIRPWWR
+75 ALFFAKYAVIRPWWK

-92 EVDWDD
+92 DADWDD

-105 NRAYALILAIGAQLT
+105 NRTYALILAVSSQLT
-120 IRWIMGATS
+120 IRWIMGTS
-129 SMHDTS
+129 SSTFDTT
-135 EPIFSAFYIILSASI
+135 EPVFAAFYIILSASI

-158 IPALMDQ
+158 IPVLMDQ

-199 QLDIEL
+199 QLGIEL

-231 NSFLLAIDR
+231 NSFLLSIDR
-240 PFEVGDRIEVE
+240 PFEVGDRIEVDG
-251 ETLGAVVSV
+251 TWGSVVSV

-282 VQSKVINHARGGG
+282 VQSTIVNHARGGG
-295 DGIARRISVVLDIG
+295 DGIARRIAIVLDIG

-323 LQLAKS
+323 LQLAKE
-329 CPYVIEKPEPR
+329 CPYVIDKPEPR

-359 EDYSDEWVAR
+359 EDYSDEYVAR

-398 VYTQAEVT
+398 VYEQAEVT

-419 KKLEESRNNAR
+419 KKLDESRINAR
-430 IELEEITEKL
+430 SELEEISLQL
-440 KNPDIS
+440 KDAELP
-446 KKERNE
+446 KKDRAVL
-452 IEERQRELLNM
+452 EERQRELNSL
-463 LAQFDTD
+463 LSQFDRD
-470 DS
+470 GS

>member
-1 MILSVLFSNKPMISN
+1 
-16 GRLLNDE
+16 
-23 RGMVGVVSFYTSL
+23 
-36 QAVYLR
+36 
-42 AVMDYQ
+42 MDYQ
-48 HYLDEINAL
+48 QYLDEINAL
-57 NDYFR
+57 NDYIR
-62 LGIAIFLIFLSLV
+62 LAIAIGLTFFSLV
-75 IAKYALIRPWWR
+75 LAKYAVIRPWWR

-92 EVDWDD
+92 EADWDD

-105 NRAYALILAIGAQLT
+105 NRAYALILAVGAQLT
-120 IRWIMGATS
+120 IRWILGTAS
-129 SMHDTS
+129 STFEAS
-135 EPIFSAFYIILSASI
+135 EPLFAAFYVILSASI

-158 IPALMDQ
+158 IPVLMDQ
-165 FSAQGS
+165 FSSQGS

-185 RTVVWFAGLYFALN
+185 RAVVWFAGLYFALD
-199 QLDIEL
+199 QLGIEL
-205 LGILASLAVFS
+205 FGILASLAVFS

-251 ETLGAVVSV
+251 GTWGSVVSV

-282 VQSKVINHARGGG
+282 VESKVINHARGGG
-295 DGIARRISVVLDIG
+295 DGVARRISIVLDIG

-323 LQLAKS
+323 LQLAKE
-329 CPYVIEKPEPR
+329 CPYVINKPEPR

-359 EDYSDEWVAR
+359 EDYSDEYVAR

-398 VYTQAEVT
+398 VYEQAEVT
-406 KQRTAKRKMVQER
+406 KQRSAKRKMVQER
-419 KKLEESRNNAR
+419 KKLDESRLSAR
-430 IELEEITEKL
+430 AEIEEITEKL
-440 KNPDIS
+440 KDAELS
-446 KKERNE
+446 KKDRAEL
-452 IEERQRELLNM
+452 EERQRELNSILS
-463 LAQFDTD
+463 QFDRD
-470 DS
+470 GD

>member
-1 MILSVLFSNKPMISN
+1 
-16 GRLLNDE
+16 
-23 RGMVGVVSFYTSL
+23 
-36 QAVYLR
+36 
-42 AVMDYQ
+42 MDYQ
-48 HYLDEINAL
+48 QYLDEINAL

-62 LGIAIFLIFLSLV
+62 LAIAIGLTLLSLV
-75 IAKYALIRPWWR
+75 VAKYAVIRPWWR

-92 EVDWDD
+92 EADWDD
-98 HLHRPLA
+98 YLHRPLA
-105 NRAYALILAIGAQLT
+105 NRAYALILAVGAQLT
-120 IRWIMGATS
+120 IRWIMGTS
-129 SMHDTS
+129 SSTFETS
-135 EPIFSAFYIILSASI
+135 EPVFAAFYVILSASI

-158 IPALMDQ
+158 IPVLMDQ
-165 FSAQGS
+165 FSSQGS

-185 RTVVWFAGLYFALN
+185 RAVVWFAGLYFALN
-199 QLDIEL
+199 QLGIEL
-205 LGILASLAVFS
+205 FGILASLAVFS

-251 ETLGAVVSV
+251 GTWGSVVSV

-282 VQSKVINHARGGG
+282 VESKVINHARGGG
-295 DGIARRISVVLDIG
+295 DGVARRISIVLDIG

-323 LQLAKS
+323 LQLAKE
-329 CPYVIEKPEPR
+329 CPYVINKPEPR

-359 EDYSDEWVAR
+359 EDYSDEYVAR

-398 VYTQAEVT
+398 IYEQAEVT
-406 KQRTAKRKMVQER
+406 KQRSAKRKMVQER
-419 KKLEESRNNAR
+419 KKLDESRINAR
-430 IELEEITEKL
+430 NEIEEINEKL
-440 KNPDIS
+440 KDAELS
-446 KKERNE
+446 KKDRAEL
-452 IEERQRELLNM
+452 EERQRELNSL
-463 LAQFDTD
+463 LSQFDRD
-470 DS
+470 GS

>member
-1 MILSVLFSNKPMISN
+1 
-16 GRLLNDE
+16 
-23 RGMVGVVSFYTSL
+23 
-36 QAVYLR
+36 
-42 AVMDYQ
+42 MDYQ
-48 HYLDEINAL
+48 QYIDEINAL

-62 LGIAIFLIFLSLV
+62 LGIAIALTFVSLFL
-75 IAKYALIRPWWR
+75 AKYAVIRPWWK

-92 EVDWDD
+92 DADWDD

-105 NRAYALILAIGAQLT
+105 NRTYALILAVASQLT
-120 IRWIMGATS
+120 IRWIMGTS
-129 SMHDTS
+129 SSTYDST
-135 EPIFSAFYIILSASI
+135 EPLFAAFYIILSASI

-158 IPALMDQ
+158 IPVLMDQ

-199 QLDIEL
+199 QLGIEL

-251 ETLGAVVSV
+251 GTWGSVVSV

-282 VQSKVINHARGGG
+282 VQSTVVNHARGGG
-295 DGIARRISVVLDIG
+295 DGVARRISIVLDIG

-323 LQLAKS
+323 LQLAKE
-329 CPYVIEKPEPR
+329 CPYVIDKPEPR

-359 EDYSDEWVAR
+359 EDYSDEYVAR

-398 VYTQAEVT
+398 VYEQAEVT

-419 KKLEESRNNAR
+419 KKLDESRNNAR
-430 IELEEITEKL
+430 AELEEISVEL
-440 KNPDIS
+440 KSAELS
-446 KKERNE
+446 KKDRAEL
-452 IEERQRELLNM
+452 EERQRELNSL
-463 LAQFDTD
+463 LSQFDRD
-470 DS
+470 GS

>member
-1 MILSVLFSNKPMISN
+1 
-16 GRLLNDE
+16 
-23 RGMVGVVSFYTSL
+23 
-36 QAVYLR
+36 
-42 AVMDYQ
+42 MDYQ
-48 HYLDEINAL
+48 QYLDEINAL

-62 LGIAIFLIFLSLV
+62 LGIAVLLTLVAHFL
-75 IAKYALIRPWWR
+75 AKYAVIRPWWK

-92 EVDWDD
+92 DADWDD

-105 NRAYALILAIGAQLT
+105 NRTYALILAVSSQLT
-120 IRWIMGATS
+120 IRWIMGTS
-129 SMHDTS
+129 STTYDTT
-135 EPIFSAFYIILSASI
+135 EPVFAAFYIILSASI

-158 IPALMDQ
+158 IPVLMDQ

-199 QLDIEL
+199 QLGIEL

-231 NSFLLAIDR
+231 NSFLLSIDR
-240 PFEVGDRIEVE
+240 PFEVGDRIEVDD
-251 ETLGAVVSV
+251 TWGSVVSV

-282 VQSKVINHARGGG
+282 VQSTIVNHARGGG
-295 DGIARRISVVLDIG
+295 DGVARRIAIVLDIG

-323 LQLAKS
+323 LQLAKE
-329 CPYVIEKPEPR
+329 CPYVIDKPEPR

-359 EDYSDEWVAR
+359 EDYSDEYVAR

-398 VYTQAEVT
+398 VYEQAEVT
-406 KQRTAKRKMVQER
+406 KQRSAKRKMVQER
-419 KKLEESRNNAR
+419 KKLDESRTNAR
-430 IELEEITEKL
+430 NELEEISVQL
-440 KNPDIS
+440 KDAELS
-446 KKERNE
+446 KKDRAAL
-452 IEERQRELLNM
+452 EERQRELNSL
-463 LAQFDTD
+463 LSQFDRD
-470 DS
+470 GS

>member
-1 MILSVLFSNKPMISN
+1 
-16 GRLLNDE
+16 
-23 RGMVGVVSFYTSL
+23 
-36 QAVYLR
+36 
-42 AVMDYQ
+42 MDYQ
-48 HYLDEINAL
+48 QYLDEINAL

-62 LGIAIFLIFLSLV
+62 LGIAVLLTLVALFL
-75 IAKYALIRPWWR
+75 AKYAVIRPWWK

-92 EVDWDD
+92 DADWDD

-105 NRAYALILAIGAQLT
+105 NRTYALILAVSSQLT
-120 IRWIMGATS
+120 IRWIMGTS
-129 SMHDTS
+129 STTYDTT
-135 EPIFSAFYIILSASI
+135 EPVFAAFYIILSASI

-158 IPALMDQ
+158 IPVLMDQ

-199 QLDIEL
+199 QLGIEL

-231 NSFLLAIDR
+231 NSFLLSIDR
-240 PFEVGDRIEVE
+240 PFEVGDRIEVDD
-251 ETLGAVVSV
+251 TWGSVVSV

-282 VQSKVINHARGGG
+282 VQSTIVNHARGGG
-295 DGIARRISVVLDIG
+295 DGVARRIAIVLDIG

-323 LQLAKS
+323 LQLAKE
-329 CPYVIEKPEPR
+329 CPYVIDKPEPR

-359 EDYSDEWVAR
+359 EDYSDEYVAR

-398 VYTQAEVT
+398 VYEQAEVT
-406 KQRTAKRKMVQER
+406 KQRSAKRKMVQER
-419 KKLEESRNNAR
+419 KKLDESRTNAR
-430 IELEEITEKL
+430 SELEEISVQL
-440 KNPDIS
+440 KDAELS
-446 KKERNE
+446 KKDRAAL
-452 IEERQRELLNM
+452 EERQRELNSL
-463 LAQFDTD
+463 LSQFDRD
-470 DS
+470 GS

>member
-1 MILSVLFSNKPMISN
+1 M
-16 GRLLNDE
+16 
-23 RGMVGVVSFYTSL
+23 VSFYIGVRRISL
-36 QAVYLR
+36 RVT
-42 AVMDYQ
+42 MDYQ
-48 HYLDEINAL
+48 QYLDEINAL
-57 NDYFR
+57 NDYIR
-62 LGIAIFLIFLSLV
+62 LTIAIGLTMLSLV
-75 IAKYALIRPWWR
+75 LAKYAVIRPWWR

-92 EVDWDD
+92 EADWDD

-105 NRAYALILAIGAQLT
+105 NRAYALILAVGAQLT
-120 IRWIMGATS
+120 IRWIMTTS
-129 SMHDTS
+129 SSLFESS
-135 EPIFSAFYIILSASI
+135 EPVFAAFYVILSASI

-158 IPALMDQ
+158 IPVLMDQ
-165 FSAQGS
+165 FSSQGN

-185 RTVVWFAGLYFALN
+185 RAVVWFAGLYFALN
-199 QLDIEL
+199 QLGIEL
-205 LGILASLAVFS
+205 FGILASLAVFS

-251 ETLGAVVSV
+251 GTWGSVVSV

-282 VQSKVINHARGGG
+282 VESKVINHARGGG
-295 DGIARRISVVLDIG
+295 DGVARRISIVLDIG

-323 LQLAKS
+323 LQLAKE
-329 CPYVIEKPEPR
+329 CPYVINKPEPR

-359 EDYSDEWVAR
+359 EDYSDEYVAR

-398 VYTQAEVT
+398 IYEQAEVT
-406 KQRTAKRKMVQER
+406 KQRSAKRKMVQER
-419 KKLEESRNNAR
+419 KKLDESRLNAR
-430 IELEEITEKL
+430 NEIEEISEKL
-440 KNPDIS
+440 KDAELS
-446 KKERNE
+446 KKDRTAL
-452 IEERQRELLNM
+452 EERQRELNSL
-463 LAQFDTD
+463 LSQFDRD
-470 DS
+470 GS

>member
-1 MILSVLFSNKPMISN
+1 
-16 GRLLNDE
+16 
-23 RGMVGVVSFYTSL
+23 
-36 QAVYLR
+36 
-42 AVMDYQ
+42 MDYQ
-48 HYLDEINAL
+48 QYLDEINAL
-57 NDYFR
+57 NDYLR
-62 LGIAIFLIFLSLV
+62 LGIAVLLTLVALFL
-75 IAKYALIRPWWR
+75 AKYAVIRPWWK

-92 EVDWDD
+92 DADWDD

-105 NRAYALILAIGAQLT
+105 NRTYALILAVSSQLT
-120 IRWIMGATS
+120 IRWIMGTS
-129 SMHDTS
+129 STTYDTT
-135 EPIFSAFYIILSASI
+135 EPVFAAFYIILSASI

-158 IPALMDQ
+158 IPVLMDQ

-199 QLDIEL
+199 QLGIEL

-231 NSFLLAIDR
+231 NSFLLSIDR
-240 PFEVGDRIEVE
+240 PFEVGDRIEVDD
-251 ETLGAVVSV
+251 TWGSVVSV

-282 VQSKVINHARGGG
+282 VQSTIVNHARGGG
-295 DGIARRISVVLDIG
+295 DGIARRISIVLDIG

-323 LQLAKS
+323 LQLAKE
-329 CPYVIEKPEPR
+329 CPYVIDKPEPR

-359 EDYSDEWVAR
+359 EDYSDEYVAR

-398 VYTQAEVT
+398 VYEQAEVT

-419 KKLEESRNNAR
+419 KKLDESRMNAR
-430 IELEEITEKL
+430 SELEEISVQL
-440 KNPDIS
+440 KDAELS
-446 KKERNE
+446 KKDRAAL
-452 IEERQRELLNM
+452 EERQRELNSL
-463 LAQFDTD
+463 LSQFDRD
-470 DS
+470 GS